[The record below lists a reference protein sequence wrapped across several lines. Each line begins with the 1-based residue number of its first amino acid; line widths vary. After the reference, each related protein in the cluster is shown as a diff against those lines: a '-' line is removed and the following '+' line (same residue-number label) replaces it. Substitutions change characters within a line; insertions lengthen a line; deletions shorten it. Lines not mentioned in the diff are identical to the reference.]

1 MCFVATVS
9 DIRRDNARLLAREC
23 GGLAAF
29 ARRID
34 RADPYVSQVIGA
46 TPQRGIGHAM
56 ARHIEQAFGKPEGW
70 LDAPHDDTVPLT
82 DTGVAFGR
90 WFESLTP
97 AERDKLV
104 RMVPL
109 VLDKAVPDDVVEQKM
124 PVTKRAGIEND

>member
-46 TPQRGIGHAM
+46 TPQRG
-56 ARHIEQAFGKPEGW
+56 
-70 LDAPHDDTVPLT
+70 LT

-97 AERDKLV
+97 AERYKLV

-124 PVTKRAGIEND
+124 PVTKRADIEND